1 MEQKIHENNEQKKNV
16 FDYIVI
22 GAGTTGG
29 VIAKQLTDDNI
40 TSLLVLEAG
49 TNMKNESPSI
59 ETAEIRA
66 NDNKLSFNVL
76 SQIAE
81 NIVRQIRLRAGRVI
95 GGSSQHNFMAAVR
108 GSRELYNEWARI
120 VGNNEWKYDN
130 ISSLFK
136 FNETYTGQTQS
147 PNERGTNGPIFIR
160 QQNIP
165 SNGIIQTLVE
175 ATSKVLK
182 VPIKED
188 YNDGIRDVTSF
199 KAQLT
204 QEDIGDGEFIRSS
217 TATGYLNENVV
228 TQGDESNSDEFG
240 IGTRKLII
248 YAKSTVNK
256 ILFKHKDSEKIAV
269 GVEYIKNGV
278 TERAYS
284 RKGVIISAG
293 IFSSVILQRSGIGN
307 LEDLA
312 EIGIQPLVESPH
324 VGHNFQTQYYVG
336 MGVKVETNRLLQ
348 VLSTD
353 PVPVVLGAFKKDD
366 GPGRRLQLIGFP
378 IPNFIPI
385 QDVFIHNW
393 QFNQNKCRNVMSIA
407 IIDLNPTSRG
417 SILAAHS
424 DPEAYPSIK
433 FNPLDNL
440 DDLNYVVDQYIETFK
455 IIMKARKKDPKGS
468 YEIVYPKE
476 KIFHLTDEKEKR
488 KLLAEYAKASYT
500 NFDHFGGQCKM
511 GKDIQNGV
519 VDGFLNVHGTK
530 NLKVADLS
538 VAPILPDGN
547 PSNPAQ
553 MIALNCVRF
562 IQNNLHTLVIEDGE
576 FDEFEGN
583 GSID

>member
-1 MEQKIHENNEQKKNV
+1 MEQKKHKNNEQKKNV

-22 GAGTTGG
+22 GAGTAGG

-49 TNMKNESPSI
+49 TNMKNESPSFL
-59 ETAEIRA
+59 TAANRA
-66 NDNKLSFNVL
+66 NDNTLSFNVL
-76 SQIAE
+76 SQTAE
-81 NIVRQIRLRAGRVI
+81 NIVQQIRLRSGRVI

-130 ISSLFK
+130 ISSLFEA
-136 FNETYTGQTQS
+136 NETYTGQTQS
-147 PNERGTNGPIFIR
+147 PNDRGTNGPIFIR
-160 QQNIP
+160 QQIIP

-182 VPIKED
+182 IPIKED
-188 YNDGIRDVTSF
+188 YNNNGIRDVTSF
-199 KAQLT
+199 KAQLI
-204 QEDIGDGEFIRSS
+204 QEEIGDGVFIRSS
-217 TATGYLNENVV
+217 TATGYLNENIVS
-228 TQGDESNSDEFG
+228 QGDETNPDEFG
-240 IGTRKLII
+240 IGSRKLKI

-256 ILFKHKDSEKIAV
+256 ILFKHKESEKIAV
-269 GVEYIKNGV
+269 GVEYIKDGV
-278 TERAYS
+278 TQRAYS
-284 RKGVIISAG
+284 RKGIIISAG

-307 LEDLA
+307 LDDLA
-312 EIGIQPLVESPH
+312 NIGIQPLVESPQ

-353 PVPVVLGAFKKDD
+353 PQPVVLSAFNKDD
-366 GPGRRLQLIGFP
+366 GPGRRLQLLGVP
-378 IPNFIPI
+378 IPAFIPI

-393 QFNQNKCRNVMSIA
+393 EFNQNKCRNVMSIA
-407 IIDLNPTSRG
+407 IADLNPKSRG
-417 SILAAHS
+417 TILAAHS
-424 DPEAYPSIK
+424 DPEAYPSIQ

-455 IIMKARKKDPKGS
+455 IIIKARKKDPKGI
-468 YEIVYPKE
+468 YKIVYPKE

-553 MIALNCVRF
+553 MIALNCIRF
-562 IQNNLHTLVIEDGE
+562 IQNNLHSLVIDDE
-576 FDEFEGN
+576 EFEEYE
-583 GSID
+583 SAD